1 MRLDILK
8 ARLMDTCNAHLYMI
22 EDSEYSED
30 WHDGFA
36 DGYDEGFIEALK
48 IAKKLI
54 DNVITEAGGVL

>member
-1 MRLDILK
+1 
-8 ARLMDTCNAHLYMI
+8 MI

-36 DGYDEGFIEALK
+36 DGYDGGFLEGLK

-54 DNVITEAGGVL
+54 DNIITEAGGVL